1 MPSPPHQRSYTRA
14 PQRSYTK
21 VAFTVPGLMAD
32 EAAGMLAA
40 YGALGCAVE
49 RVPASAGEPRD
60 SHARLEAYF
69 NQISP
74 ALLKAVSRKMADA
87 GMAVR
92 AVAPSIQQL
101 TDPGWATLWMG
112 RFKPLEIGRRLL
124 IVPPWSEA
132 QETDRIRIVI
142 RPGQGFGTGH
152 HPTTAGALMAIER
165 LCAKARYKKALDV
178 GAGSGVLAIA
188 MRLFGVGTVAAI
200 DNDPAALE
208 NARENAALNKMDGL
222 RISAARLNSF
232 KRQRFDLISANI
244 LSSTLI
250 AMAPAL

>member
-1 MPSPPHQRSYTRA
+1 
-14 PQRSYTK
+14 
-21 VAFTVPGLMAD
+21 
-32 EAAGMLAA
+32 
-40 YGALGCAVE
+40 
-49 RVPASAGEPRD
+49 
-60 SHARLEAYF
+60 
-69 NQISP
+69 
-74 ALLKAVSRKMADA
+74 
-87 GMAVR
+87 
-92 AVAPSIQQL
+92 
-101 TDPGWATLWMG
+101 
-112 RFKPLEIGRRLL
+112 
-124 IVPPWSEA
+124 WSEA

-165 LCAKARYKKALDV
+165 LCAKCRYEKALDV

-188 MRLFGVGTVAAI
+188 LRLFGVKTVAAI

-208 NARENAALNKMDGL
+208 NARDNAALNKMTGL

-250 AMAPAL
+250 AMAPALINLLAAAGRLVLGGILKRERADVLARYRKHLRLIDSRLDRGWSTLVLAR